1 MKLTKTILRELI
13 KETLN
18 EELQEANALKN
29 VMGRLRGGAK
39 SGKHGYGW
47 EAAVEQEKYATDCK
61 PGDNYGQERG
71 DDGKPKP
78 CPGKKAAKGR
88 KWAAGAHPS
97 AGNVLGANLPRVV
110 NDITQTLAKMNV
122 QLTDREVNALKK
134 LLSRATARSA
144 KSAK

>member
-47 EAAVEQEKYATDCK
+47 EAAVEQEKWATDCK
-61 PGDNYGQERG
+61 PGENYSQERG
-71 DDGKPKP
+71 DDGKQKP

-88 KWAAGAHPS
+88 KWAARGDA
-97 AGNVLGANLPRVV
+97 LPKVV
-110 NDITQTLAKMNV
+110 NNVTQTLAKMNV

-134 LLSRATARSA
+134 LLSRAAARSA
-144 KSAK
+144 KSTK